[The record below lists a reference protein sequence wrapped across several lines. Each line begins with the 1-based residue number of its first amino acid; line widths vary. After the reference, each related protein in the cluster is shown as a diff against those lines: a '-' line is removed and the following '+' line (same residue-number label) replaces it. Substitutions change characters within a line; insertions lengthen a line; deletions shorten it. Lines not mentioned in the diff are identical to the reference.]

1 MDPPAYL
8 LELRP
13 NCALSV
19 RAALI
24 FFGSVSAAC
33 LGVAAFWVSQG
44 FWPVLPFAGL
54 ELLVLAW
61 ALYVSLRARHQWQ
74 RVSVSEGQVV
84 IEYADRQRY
93 ERVVFP
99 RHWSKVTLRAPHS
112 PLHPNRLAIEA
123 QGRSCEIAGF
133 LTDDERRALAARLQ
147 QLIGNLNSSPP
158 LALPATANAPAR

>member
-1 MDPPAYL
+1 M
-8 LELRP
+8 
-13 NCALSV
+13 
-19 RAALI
+19 
-24 FFGSVSAAC
+24 
-33 LGVAAFWVSQG
+33 FWVAQG

-61 ALYVSLRARHQWQ
+61 ALRWSMRARHQLQ
-74 RVSVSEGQVV
+74 RVTVSEAHVV
-84 IEYADRQRY
+84 LEYIDRWRH

-99 RHWSKVTLRAPHS
+99 RHWSKVTLRAPDS
-112 PLHPNRLAIEA
+112 PLHPSHLAVES

-158 LALPATANAPAR
+158 LDLPAAADAPAR